1 MLAFKQWKIIF
12 KQKKMKNKF
21 IESEIKRLKELLKCR
36 QEDYKTF
43 GCTEEDR
50 DDDFKTRQ
58 KIKELEKDNSI
69 I

>member
-1 MLAFKQWKIIF
+1 
-12 KQKKMKNKF
+12 MKNKF